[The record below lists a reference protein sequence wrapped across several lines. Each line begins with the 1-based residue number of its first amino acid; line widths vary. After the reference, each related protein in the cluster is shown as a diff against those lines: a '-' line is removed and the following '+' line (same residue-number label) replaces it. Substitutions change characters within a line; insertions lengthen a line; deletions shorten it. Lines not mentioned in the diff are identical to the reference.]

1 MSARSPRR
9 TFAASFVV
17 TLAAAPACVT
27 TPPPPPNNPP
37 GPTEP
42 IAAGPEVR
50 DHRADPAGPT
60 GPEVRDHRGDPGP
73 TENPPP
79 PPPPPPPDAP
89 PTAGERR
96 WVLQMHD
103 GKCSTRANA
112 NCPKPEPGKPMRTCN
127 PPAPQPYTCPTGMTD
142 GTTLAIVQWAGAS
155 DCVIPPPPVS
165 CPKGAMCNPP
175 PPRKVACP
183 R

>member
-27 TPPPPPNNPP
+27 TPPPPPPNNPP

-42 IAAGPEVR
+42 VAGGPDVR
-50 DHRADPAGPT
+50 DHRDEPADPARRP
-60 GPEVRDHRGDPGP
+60 V
-73 TENPPP
+73 ENPPAPSPPQDTP
-79 PPPPPPPDAP
+79 PPSS
-89 PTAGERR
+89 ERR
-96 WVLQMHD
+96 WVLEMHD
-103 GKCSTRANA
+103 GKCTTRANA
-112 NCPKPEPGKPMRTCN
+112 SCPPQEPGKPMRTCN
-127 PPAPQPYTCPTGMTD
+127 PPAPQPYTCLAGMTE
-142 GTTLAIVQWAGAS
+142 GASLSIVQWAGAK
-155 DCVIPPPPVS
+155 DCVIPPPQVN

-175 PPRKVACP
+175 PPRPVACP